1 MFSFEWPM
9 VFLLL
14 PLPLL
19 ARWLLAEREAAG
31 GAIRVPFYALLSQL
45 EGQSGRSLRA
55 PRWLASLLWL
65 SWLCLLASA
74 ARPMWIG
81 EPISIPQDRR
91 DLMLAV
97 DISESMLEKDM
108 LDGDRYVDRIST
120 VKSVVGDFV
129 EQRSGDRLGLILFGE
144 QAYLQT
150 PLTHDR
156 ETVKQQL
163 QEALVGFA
171 GRATA
176 IGDTI
181 GLAIKRLRD
190 RPAESRVLILLTDGS
205 NTAGTEPRQATEIA
219 TEAEIRIHTIGVGAT
234 KALRQ
239 DLFGRTRE
247 VRVPNQ
253 IDEPTMR
260 YIAESTGGQYFRAEN
275 PESLREI
282 YQELDRLEPKPEEKT
297 FRQQRSL
304 LHWPLILALFLSS
317 IVLIKQG
324 LRSNGVAA

>member
-1 MFSFEWPM
+1 MFSLLWPM
-9 VFLLL
+9 MLVIA
-14 PLPLL
+14 PLPLI
-19 ARWLLAEREAAG
+19 ARWLLPERDQNA
-31 GAIRVPFYALLSQL
+31 GAIRVPFFETLKQIDNSTA
-45 EGQSGRSLRA
+45 RNIRT
-55 PRWLASLLWL
+55 PVWASLLLWMT
-65 SWLCLLASA
+65 WLCLITASA
-74 ARPMWIG
+74 RPIWIG
-81 EPISIPQDRR
+81 EPINLPQDRR

-108 LDGDRYVDRIST
+108 LDGDRYIDRISA

-129 EQRSGDRLGLILFGE
+129 QKRGGDRLGLILFGQ

-171 GRATA
+171 GSSTA

-190 RPAESRVLILLTDGS
+190 RPAESRVLILLTDGRNS
-205 NTAGTEPRQATEIA
+205 AGSDPRQAADIA
-219 TEAEIRIHTIGVGAT
+219 VEADIRIHIIGVGAT
-234 KALRQ
+234 VKIVRDIL
-239 DLFGRTRE
+239 GRTRQRA
-247 VRVPNQ
+247 VRNQ

-260 YIAESTGGQYFRAEN
+260 FIAKKTGGQYFRAED
-275 PESLREI
+275 PESLRAI
-282 YQELDRLEPKPEEKT
+282 YQELDRLEPKPEQQT

-304 LHWPLILALFLSS
+304 LHWPLAFSLFLYL
-317 IVLIKQG
+317 LIALGQSRWRAG
-324 LRSNGVAA
+324 AL